1 MDISA
6 NLRTNV
12 SKVLEHKKNSPY
24 LCVIM
29 PAYNEGQKIYNNLM
43 ATADILS
50 GFVKSY
56 LIIAVND
63 GSTDNTGDEIIRASS
78 DNSDIAYISY
88 EENRGKGFAIATG
101 VKYAEGSYI
110 AFLDSDLELNPKMLK
125 YFLSA
130 LRQSD
135 ADIAIG
141 SKMHKNSR
149 LHYPLIRRILS
160 VGYYLFLKLLFRLN
174 LKDTQTGI
182 KLFKSEIVKP
192 ICESLTTFGYA
203 FDIELLVRAKNAGC
217 KIIELPVELNYSRS
231 KRDKTRFSPSQIYRM
246 FKDTLKIRKELKS

>member
-6 NLRTNV
+6 NLQTNV
-12 SKVLEHKKNSPY
+12 NKILEHKDNSPY

-29 PAYNEGQKIYNNLM
+29 PAYNEGQKIYDNLI
-43 ATADILS
+43 TTSDILN
-50 GFVKSY
+50 GFVKNY
-56 LIIAVND
+56 FIIAVND
-63 GSTDNTGDEIIRASS
+63 GSTDNTGAEIMRASS
-78 DNSDIAYISY
+78 DNSNIAYVSY
-88 EENRGKGFAIATG
+88 EENHGKGFAIATG
-101 VKYAEGSYI
+101 VKYAAGSYI

-125 YFLSA
+125 YFLST

-141 SKMHKNSR
+141 SKMHKSSR

-160 VGYYLFLKLLFRLN
+160 VGYYLFLKLLFKLN

-182 KLFKSEIVKP
+182 KLFKVEVVKP

-231 KRDKTRFSPSQIYRM
+231 KRDKMRFSPAQIYRM
-246 FKDTLKIRKELKS
+246 FKDTLKIRRELKS

>member
-6 NLRTNV
+6 NLQTNV
-12 SKVLEHKKNSPY
+12 NKILEHKKNSPY

-29 PAYNEGQKIYNNLM
+29 PAYNEEQKIYDNLI
-43 ATADILS
+43 ATSDILS
-50 GFVKSY
+50 SFVKSY

-78 DNSDIAYISY
+78 DNSDIAYVSY
-88 EENRGKGFAIATG
+88 EENHGKGFAIATG
-101 VKYAEGSYI
+101 VKYAESSYI

-130 LRQSD
+130 LRQSG

-149 LHYPLIRRILS
+149 LHYPITRRILS

-182 KLFKSEIVKP
+182 KLFKSEAVKP
-192 ICESLTTFGYA
+192 ICESLKTFGYA
-203 FDIELLVRAKNAGC
+203 FDIELLVRAQNAGC

-231 KRDKTRFSPSQIYRM
+231 KRDKMRFSPAQIYKM

>member
-43 ATADILS
+43 VTADILS

-88 EENRGKGFAIATG
+88 EENQGKGFAITTG

-182 KLFKSEIVKP
+182 KLFKSGTVKP